1 MNELQ
6 MTTTTTMMT
15 EPLNVLIRVTSFARV
30 VVNYDDEDGCC
41 YDAIIERHKY
51 YAKEQTSFIQIRID
65 LMFSIDSRIV
75 PNYENDAC

>member
-30 VVNYDDEDGCC
+30 VVNYDDDYDDEDGCC

-65 LMFSIDSRIV
+65 
-75 PNYENDAC
+75 